1 MSDRHS
7 GPAPISHLSHP
18 PHNTALKWRHDGELS
33 RLDLERILALLTQA
47 DPVAEA
53 LMSPSPNPEN

>member
-1 MSDRHS
+1 MSDRPP
-7 GPAPISHLSHP
+7 GPAPISHP

-33 RLDLERILALLTQA
+33 RLDLERILTLLTQA

-53 LMSPSPNPEN
+53 LMSPSPSPTPDT